1 MAENITSLFLL
12 TVEANKERTAFHY
25 FEGEWKSLTF
35 SEFFSRAMT
44 FTGVLSATGV
54 KRGERVAVISENRP
68 DWCAAYLAILFKG
81 CIAVPVDIQ
90 LGTGDA
96 SNIFRDADVKA
107 VFCTANTEAVAAE
120 AVGRGSN
127 RIINIDSVDLG
138 GNADASFDKSGLVVD
153 AAPEDLA
160 SIIYTSGTT
169 GNPKGVM
176 LTHRNFCSDAEAAIR
191 AGVVLA
197 TDNVFSILPLHHTYP
212 FMCNFMMPVVYGATV
227 TFGHG
232 LKGSEIVDA
241 VKSGGVTILLG
252 VPRLFDML
260 RNGILARI
268 GERPFAPLLLRL
280 MDMCGTVRR
289 ATGINLG
296 KLIFRTIHANFRTVR
311 FFCSGG
317 ARLEPSTM
325 LGLEALGFTVVEGY
339 GLTETSPIITFNP
352 LKKRKPGSVGR
363 ALPGAEIRIIDAEIV
378 VRGPMVMSGYYKNQT
393 ATEEMIRDGW
403 FHTGDLGRID
413 EEGYVFITGRKKE
426 IIVLSSGK
434 NIYPEDIEKAYYG
447 IPLIKEIAIAGMEVR
462 GAVDFIKAIIVPDLD
477 YAKEQGI
484 GNIQETIKWQIN
496 DVTSQLPEYMR
507 IRGFILQQ
515 EPLPRTPLGKMRRFL
530 LKDILAGA
538 MTEKKAD
545 RLEDAALMADPAGR
559 KIVECIRHVLNERIE
574 VHSEDNLELDLGFDS
589 LGKIEFISALED
601 AFSVSIPDSF
611 IADVQTVKDVVERIR
626 DIAEGRTHES
636 AGSVKWA
643 DILDK
648 EPAEEDKQKAVVVY
662 GPFERLFIRPLFL
675 LLKIFCWL
683 YFRMSV
689 KGIENIPRT
698 GPYMLA
704 ANHASYLDGFIVA
717 ACLPFPVFER
727 LYFLGI
733 SKFFGGAVKQEFARI
748 AHIIP
753 IDAETYLHRALQISS
768 YVLSQD
774 RSLCIFPEGGR
785 SFGPEM
791 LPFKK
796 GVGIIALEKKIPV
809 VPVHIKGSADA
820 LPRGAAL
827 IRPSRIE
834 VTIGT
839 PYFASAT
846 DVQAMPSGTDKYQFF
861 ADGLREQLKRLQ
873 AG

>member
-1 MAENITSLFLL
+1 MAENITSLFLQ
-12 TVEANKERTAFHY
+12 TVNAKKDRTAFHY
-25 FEGEWKSLTF
+25 FEDLWKRMTF
-35 SEFFSRAMT
+35 DEFFSRTMT
-44 FTGVLSATGV
+44 LTSALSSTGVN
-54 KRGERVAVISENRP
+54 RGERVAVISENRP

-90 LGTGDA
+90 LGTGDVN
-96 SNIFRDADVKA
+96 NIFMDADVKA
-107 VFCTANTEAVAAE
+107 VFCSLLMESITAE
-120 AVGRGSN
+120 AADRKNIS
-127 RIINIDSVDLG
+127 IINMDSVDFAG
-138 GNADASFDKSGLVVD
+138 DAGASVDKSGLVTD

-176 LTHRNFCSDAEAAIR
+176 LTHRNFCSDAEAAIK

-197 TDNVFSILPLHHTYP
+197 TDNVLSILPLHHTYP

-232 LKGSEIVDA
+232 LKGAEIVDA

-260 RNGILARI
+260 RNGILTRI
-268 GERPFAPLLLRL
+268 GERPLAPLLLRL
-280 MDMCGTVRR
+280 LDVCGRVRR
-289 ATGINLG
+289 ATGLNLG
-296 KLIFRTIHANFRTVR
+296 KLLFRTIHSNFRTVR

-317 ARLEPSTM
+317 ARLEPATM
-325 LGLEALGFTVVEGY
+325 LGLEAMGFTVVEGY

-352 LKKRKPGSVGR
+352 LRKRKPGSVGR
-363 ALPGAEIRIIDAEIV
+363 ALPGAEIRIVDGEIA
-378 VRGPMVMSGYYKNQT
+378 VRGPMVMAGYYKNQA
-393 ATEEMIRDGW
+393 ATEEVIKDGW

-413 EEGYVFITGRKKE
+413 EDGYLFITGRKKE
-426 IIVLSSGK
+426 VIVLSSGK

-447 IPLIKEIAIAGMEVR
+447 IPLIKEVGITGVEVR
-462 GAVDFIKAIIVPDLD
+462 GAIDFIKAIVVPDLD
-477 YAKEQGI
+477 YAKDHGI
-484 GNIQETIKWQIN
+484 GNIHETIKWQID

-530 LKDILAGA
+530 LRDIIAGA
-538 MTEKKAD
+538 VAEKKSG
-545 RLEDAALMADPAGR
+545 RIEDAALMADSNGR
-559 KIVECIRHVLNERIE
+559 KIVECIRHVLNEKIG

-611 IADVQTVKDVVERIR
+611 ITDVQTVKDVVERIR
-626 DIAEGRTHES
+626 DIAEGRAHES

-648 EPAEEDKQKAVVVY
+648 EPSEEDRQKAVVVY
-662 GPFERLFIRPLFL
+662 GPVERLFIRPLFL
-675 LLKIFCWL
+675 LLRIFCRL
-683 YFRMSV
+683 YFRLSV
-689 KGIENIPRT
+689 KGIENIPKT

-717 ACLPFPVFER
+717 ACLPFTVFEQ

-748 AHIIP
+748 GHVIP

-791 LPFKK
+791 MPFKK
-796 GVGIIALEKKIPV
+796 GVGIIALEKNIPV
-809 VPVHIKGSADA
+809 LPVYIGGAAAA
-820 LPRGAAL
+820 LPRGAAF
-827 IRPSRIE
+827 IRPFMIE
-834 VTIGT
+834 VTIGS
-839 PYFASAT
+839 PYLASSAGPEIMA
-846 DVQAMPSGTDKYQFF
+846 QGTDKYQSF
-861 ADGLREQLKRLQ
+861 ADGLREELKRLH